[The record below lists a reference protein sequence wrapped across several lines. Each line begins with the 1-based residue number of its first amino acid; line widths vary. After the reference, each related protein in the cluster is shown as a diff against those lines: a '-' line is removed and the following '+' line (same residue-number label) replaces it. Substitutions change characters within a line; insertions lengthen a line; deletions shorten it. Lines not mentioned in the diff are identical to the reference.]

1 MAVNYSPKEV
11 EKAKK
16 NFYGSFYNENN
27 FISKYFFKNLK
38 IIKIKFV
45 NLKNFLK
52 KKIYTEK
59 KIDDLSF
66 KLNNR
71 DSNVYTQEILKNGYT
86 FIENF
91 FDEKSINLINSVWP
105 SKNFFY
111 SADNP
116 LKNYN
121 FGFRYLNNQFQT
133 KYDFEKCNNF
143 KEFYNYL
150 LSDKFTKYV
159 NEIINGKNYKI
170 FSIVAS
176 NAKEYSYLIPH
187 QDTVI
192 HEKEVENIVNVIFFV
207 DGDLNAEY
215 SGGTG
220 IYHDNEFKKP
230 IFIPNTLK
238 NSALIYNS
246 KKNLFHGFDI
256 MKKHSFRKA
265 ISFQLKETN

>member
-1 MAVNYSPKEV
+1 MAVNYSPKEL

-16 NFYGSFYNENN
+16 NFYGSSYNDTN
-27 FISKYFFKNLK
+27 FISKYFLK
-38 IIKIKFV
+38 VKRKIKIKLF
-45 NLKNFLK
+45 NFKNVFK
-52 KKIYTEK
+52 KKKYIEK
-59 KIDDLSF
+59 KIDNLSF
-66 KLNNR
+66 ELNNR
-71 DSNVYTQEILKNGYT
+71 DLSIYTHEILEKGYT

-91 FDEKSINLINSVWP
+91 FDEKSINLINSIWP
-105 SKNFFY
+105 SKIFFY
-111 SADNP
+111 SADTP

-121 FGFRYLNNQFQT
+121 FGFRYLNNEFQT

-150 LSDKFTKYV
+150 LSDKLVKYLNDV
-159 NEIINGKNYKI
+159 VNGKNYKI

-176 NAKEYSYLIPH
+176 NAMENSYLIPH
-187 QDTVI
+187 QDTVVNQN
-192 HEKEVENIVNVIFFV
+192 EVKNIVNVIFFI
-207 DGDLNAEY
+207 DGDFNAEF

-220 IYHDNEFKKP
+220 IYEDNEFKKP
-230 IFIPNTLK
+230 IFIPYTVK

-265 ISFQLKETN
+265 ISFQLKEMN

>member
-1 MAVNYSPKEV
+1 M
-11 EKAKK
+11 
-16 NFYGSFYNENN
+16 
-27 FISKYFFKNLK
+27 
-38 IIKIKFV
+38 
-45 NLKNFLK
+45 
-52 KKIYTEK
+52 
-59 KIDDLSF
+59 
-66 KLNNR
+66 
-71 DSNVYTQEILKNGYT
+71 
-86 FIENF
+86 
-91 FDEKSINLINSVWP
+91 
-105 SKNFFY
+105 
-111 SADNP
+111 
-116 LKNYN
+116 
-121 FGFRYLNNQFQT
+121 
-133 KYDFEKCNNF
+133 
-143 KEFYNYL
+143 
-150 LSDKFTKYV
+150 SDKFTKYV

>member
-1 MAVNYSPKEV
+1 MAVNYSIKEFK
-11 EKAKK
+11 KAYK
-16 NFYGSFYNENN
+16 NFYGNFYNESN
-27 FISKYFFKNLK
+27 FISKYFLK
-38 IIKIKFV
+38 LLKKIKIKFI
-45 NLKNFLK
+45 NYINFFK
-52 KKIYTEK
+52 KKIYIEK
-59 KIDDLSF
+59 KIDNLSF
-66 KLNNR
+66 EINSR
-71 DSNVYTQEILKNGYT
+71 DSSVYTEEMLKKGYT

-91 FDEKSINLINSVWP
+91 FEEKSINLINTVWP

-121 FGFRYLNNQFQT
+121 FGFRYLNDDFQP

-143 KEFYNYL
+143 KEFYYYL
-150 LSDKFTKYV
+150 LSDKFTRYLNKV
-159 NEIINGKNYKI
+159 INGKNYKV

-176 NAKEYSYLIPH
+176 NAMEYSYLIPH

-192 HEKEVENIVNVIFFV
+192 NENEVKNIVNVIFFI

-220 IYHDNEFKKP
+220 IYEDNEFKKP
-230 IFIPNTLK
+230 IFIPNTVK

-256 MKKHSFRKA
+256 MKKNSFRKA
-265 ISFQLKETN
+265 ISFQLSTFN